1 MITTPKLKPYH
12 YYQLLPKDRRVITHD
27 RNSATIITHY
37 LLPMITYYY
46 YHYLLPMIIITHV
59 IHD

>member
-37 LLPMITYYY
+37 LLLLSLPITHDYYY
-46 YHYLLPMIIITHV
+46 PYYPWLV
-59 IHD
+59 IS